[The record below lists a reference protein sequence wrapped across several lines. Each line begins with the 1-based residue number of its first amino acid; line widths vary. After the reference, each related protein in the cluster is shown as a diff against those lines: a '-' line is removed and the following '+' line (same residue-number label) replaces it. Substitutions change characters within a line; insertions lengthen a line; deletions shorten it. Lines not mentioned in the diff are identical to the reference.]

1 MLTHLKTNKQNNKAV
16 SLSMVCGHQL
26 PGINFTHSSQLHFQR
41 CPVGSLKLVMVGV
54 FTPKKQANARNQ
66 DCFCS
71 SESWLLNIYWHTI
84 AYNWYYFG
92 SKCFLVA
99 TFSITNEQCL
109 HLHMPSFRITVGGKW
124 ETTANFPKNRRSN
137 QFSDFRHNLKPKEI
151 EAWL

>member
-1 MLTHLKTNKQNNKAV
+1 MLTHLERNNKAV
-16 SLSMVCGHQL
+16 RPSWCADA
-26 PGINFTHSSQLHFQR
+26 SSQESTWHISCQLHFQW
-41 CPVGSLKLVMVGV
+41 CPVGSLKLVIVGV

-71 SESWLLNIYWHTI
+71 PESWLLNIYWHTV

-92 SKCFLVA
+92 SKGFLAA

-124 ETTANFPKNRRSN
+124 ETMARFPKNRRSN
-137 QFSDFRHNLKPKEI
+137 QFSDFRYNLKPKET
-151 EAWL
+151 EARL